1 MVGSGGAPNGQIRTN
16 GGIGDGGA
24 GVFAYAPAAPRASGI
39 DSVATGTFASID
51 NEVSGGTAYGAWSQ
65 VRGNNGTAIGYR
77 AIAGAD
83 SVAIGFE
90 NRATGS
96 QSIAIG
102 YRNVVTGNGS
112 GAIGDPNLITGNGSY
127 AVGNNNTIASNNV
140 FVLGNDVN
148 VAGGNDGAVVL
159 GNGSVASG
167 ANTVSVGSA
176 TTTRRITNVSAGVN
190 ANDAVNV
197 SQLNTA
203 VNGLQGQ
210 INGVQGQ
217 LNGVQNQ
224 VYDLRRSTGFGIAG
238 STAIAMIPGLQGDQR
253 FALGIGIGGFDD
265 YQAVGL
271 GFTGR
276 IDDNFTLKAGAS
288 LSEGQSTYG
297 VGLSFGW

>member
-1 MVGSGGAPNGQIRTN
+1 MAT
-16 GGIGDGGA
+16 
-24 GVFAYAPAAPRASGI
+24 GVFS
-39 DSVATGTFASID
+39 SVDANVT
-51 NEVSGGTAYGAWSQ
+51 GGTAYGAWSR
-65 VRGNNGTAIGYR
+65 VSGNNGTAIGYR

-83 SVAIGFE
+83 SVALGFE
-90 NRATGS
+90 NQATGT

-112 GAIGDPNLITGNGSY
+112 GAIGDPNVVSGNGSY

-140 FVLGNDVN
+140 FVLGNNVN
-148 VAGGNDGAVVL
+148 VAAGNDGAVVL
-159 GNGSVASG
+159 GNGSTASG

-176 TTTRRITNVSAGVN
+176 TTTRRITNVAPGIN
-190 ANDAVNV
+190 GTDAVNV

-217 LNGVQNQ
+217 VF
-224 VYDLRRSTGFGIAG
+224 DLRRNTGFGIAG
-238 STAIAMIPGLQGDQR
+238 ATAMAMIPEVQGDQR
-253 FALGIGIGGFDD
+253 FALGLGFGGFDEF
-265 YQAVGL
+265 QAVAL

-276 IDDNFTLKAGAS
+276 LDDNLTVKGGVS

-297 VGLSFGW
+297 MGLSIGW